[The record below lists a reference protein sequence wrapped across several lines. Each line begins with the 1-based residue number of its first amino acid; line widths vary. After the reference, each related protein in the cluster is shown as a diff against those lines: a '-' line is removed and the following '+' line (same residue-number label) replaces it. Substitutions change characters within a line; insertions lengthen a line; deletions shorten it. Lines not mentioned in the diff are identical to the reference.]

1 MREIDEIKRNLDR
14 CDMEILDL
22 LLKRFDCVAELAQM
36 EKEQG
41 APVFQPEDEYFL
53 YEDLLTAMGGC
64 EHSDELSG
72 VFRQI
77 IEESRRVQSKCLFDY
92 NIVLIGFMG
101 TGKSTVTKYLKQ
113 MLAMDEADVDA
124 MIVEDQ
130 KMTIK
135 DIFESRGE
143 EYFRSCESKAILSLQ
158 TCSQTIISCGG
169 GAVIR
174 EENVKNLKK
183 AGPIVLLTA
192 RPETILERVKNSDE
206 RPILNGNMNV
216 EFIKGLMEKR
226 ESYYEKAAD
235 VIIETDGK
243 DVEQI
248 CGEMVSALIELEKK
262 RKQ

>member
-1 MREIDEIKRNLDR
+1 MREINEIKKDLDR

-22 LLKRFDCVAELAQM
+22 LLKRFGCVAELTKR

-41 APVFQPEDEYFL
+41 APVFQPEDENFL

-64 EHSDELSG
+64 EYSDEVSG

-77 IEESRRVQSKCLFDY
+77 VEESRRVQSRSLFDY

-101 TGKSTVTKYLKQ
+101 TGKSTVTRYLKQ
-113 MLAMDEADVDA
+113 MLAMEEADVDA

-130 KMTIK
+130 KMAIK
-135 DIFESRGE
+135 DIFAAYGE
-143 EYFRSCESKAILSLQ
+143 EYFRNCESEAIIRLQ
-158 TCSQTIISCGG
+158 SCRQTIISCGG

-192 RPETILERVKNSDE
+192 RPETILARVKNSDE
-206 RPILNGNMNV
+206 RPVLNGNMNV
-216 EFIKGLMEKR
+216 EFIKELMEKR
-226 ESYYEKAAD
+226 EAYYKRAAD

-243 DVEQI
+243 SVQQI
-248 CGEMVSALIELEKK
+248 CEDLVAALFSADT
-262 RKQ
+262 

>member
-1 MREIDEIKRNLDR
+1 MREINEIKKDLDR

-22 LLKRFDCVAELAQM
+22 LLKRFGCLAELTKR
-36 EKEQG
+36 ETEQG
-41 APVFQPEDEYFL
+41 APVFQPEDENFL

-64 EHSDELSG
+64 EYSDEVSG

-77 IEESRRVQSKCLFDY
+77 VEESRRVQSRSLFDY

-101 TGKSTVTKYLKQ
+101 TGKSTVTRYLKQ
-113 MLAMDEADVDA
+113 MLAMEEADVDA

-130 KMTIK
+130 KMAIK
-135 DIFESRGE
+135 DIFAAYGE
-143 EYFRSCESKAILSLQ
+143 EYFRNCESEAIIRLQ
-158 TCSQTIISCGG
+158 SCRQTIISCGG

-192 RPETILERVKNSDE
+192 RPETILARVKNSDE

-216 EFIKGLMEKR
+216 EFIKELMEKR
-226 ESYYEKAAD
+226 EAYYKRAAD

-243 DVEQI
+243 SVQQI
-248 CGEMVSALIELEKK
+248 CEDLVAALFSADT
-262 RKQ
+262 

>member
-1 MREIDEIKRNLDR
+1 MREMNEIKKDLDL

-22 LLKRFDCVAELAQM
+22 LLKRFACVAELAER

-41 APVFQPEDEYFL
+41 APVFQPEDENFL

-64 EHSDELSG
+64 QYSDEVSG

-77 IEESRRVQSKCLFDY
+77 IEESRRVQGRSLFDY

-101 TGKSTVTKYLKQ
+101 TGKSTVTGYLKQ

-130 KMTIK
+130 KMAIK
-135 DIFESRGE
+135 DIFAVYGE
-143 EYFRSCESKAILSLQ
+143 EYFRDCESKAIIRLQ
-158 TCSQTIISCGG
+158 SCRRTIISCGG

-192 RPETILERVKNSDE
+192 RPETILNRVKNSDE

-216 EFIKGLMEKR
+216 EYIKELMEKR
-226 ESYYEKAAD
+226 EACYERAAD

-243 DVEQI
+243 SVQQI
-248 CGEMVSALIELEKK
+248 CEDLAAALFSSNT
-262 RKQ
+262 

>member
-1 MREIDEIKRNLDR
+1 MREMNEIKKDLDR

-22 LLKRFDCVAELAQM
+22 LLKRFGCVAELAER
-36 EKEQG
+36 EKEKG
-41 APVFQPEDEYFL
+41 APVFQPEDENFL

-64 EHSDELSG
+64 EYSDELSG

-77 IEESRRVQSKCLFDY
+77 IEESKRVQSRCLFDY

-101 TGKSTVTKYLKQ
+101 TGKSTVTRYLRQ

-130 KMTIK
+130 KMAIK
-135 DIFESRGE
+135 DIFAAYGE
-143 EYFRSCESKAILSLQ
+143 EYFRNCESNAIISLQ
-158 TCSQTIISCGG
+158 DRCQTIISCGG

-192 RPETILERVKNSDE
+192 KPETILGRVKSSDE

-216 EFIKGLMEKR
+216 EFIKELMEKR
-226 ESYYEKAAD
+226 AAYYERAAD

-243 DVEQI
+243 SVEQI
-248 CGEMVSALIELEKK
+248 CGDLAAALIELEKK
-262 RKQ
+262 RAQ